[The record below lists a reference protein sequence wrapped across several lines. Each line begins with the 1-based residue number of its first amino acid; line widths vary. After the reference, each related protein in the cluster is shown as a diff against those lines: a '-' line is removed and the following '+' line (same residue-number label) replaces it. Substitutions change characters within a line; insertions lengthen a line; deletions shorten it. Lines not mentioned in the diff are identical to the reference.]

1 MVYSNTRFRSNT
13 DIFNNIGE
21 TSIFL
26 LYSCFCQFYTHIWKW
41 DFFSSKFIKITFFF
55 KIFWN
60 SKLWK
65 CIFWIWCNRHIFLQC
80 TIYRVS
86 LKTWHWEATWKSPLI
101 FILYFTSMILFQN
114 LGFIWEFRPY
124 FNLEIN

>member
-41 DFFSSKFIKITFFF
+41 DFFSSKFIKITFF
-55 KIFWN
+55 
-60 SKLWK
+60 SK
-65 CIFWIWCNRHIFLQC
+65 
-80 TIYRVS
+80 
-86 LKTWHWEATWKSPLI
+86 
-101 FILYFTSMILFQN
+101 YFEIQN
-114 LGFIWEFRPY
+114 YENVFFEYDVIDRFFYNVQYKECL
-124 FNLEIN
+124 